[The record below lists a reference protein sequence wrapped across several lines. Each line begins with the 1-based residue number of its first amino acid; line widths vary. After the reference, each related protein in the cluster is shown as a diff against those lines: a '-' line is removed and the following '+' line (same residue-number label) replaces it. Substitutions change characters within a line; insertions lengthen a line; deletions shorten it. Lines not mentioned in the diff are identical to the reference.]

1 MAFVKGFHKL
11 SDVLDTICSYII
23 VVMLG
28 AMVVI
33 TGAQIVC
40 RMAFTA
46 LSWSEEATRYLL
58 VWSSFLG
65 ASCVYKHSGHIS
77 ITFVQ
82 DMVPAA
88 LSKVLKL
95 LVHVVCTIL
104 FVVVIIYGM
113 KYFGKQGNQLSAAM
127 RLPMKY
133 IYLCI
138 PVGCGFMLVHAVDAV
153 LGLLFGKAALLF
165 ISFIVLLLIGVPVAF
180 AIAAAALLVLLKGD
194 VKLLIL
200 VQRMFASTDSFSLI
214 AVPFFIF
221 AGDLLAKGKVSKVL
235 VEFAESLLGM
245 LKGGL
250 SIVSVLAGMFFA
262 AISGS
267 GAATTAAV
275 GATLIPEL
283 KKRGYRED
291 SAAALI
297 AAAGTIGVV
306 IPPSVPMV
314 LYAVISEDSVN
325 TLFKNGFIPG
335 ILMGVI
341 LVAISLYQA
350 RKFNYPKGKA
360 FSVGNVLHTFKE
372 AIWGI
377 LMPLIILGGIFSG
390 YFTPSEAAAVAVIY
404 AIFVSFFIYRDLD
417 FKGLVEIM
425 KGSAKTSAVI
435 MIIIA
440 CSGPFGWVLANY
452 KIPEAIASGV
462 LGISTNKYVIMFLI
476 SLIILLAGVFMETS
490 SAIIILSPVFLPL
503 VKAMGISTVHFGIL
517 FVVGIAI
524 GMITPPVA
532 INLFVAS
539 GITGLPI
546 ERISK
551 SVIPYLIGLIIV
563 FFMIVYVP
571 LLIPGL
577 M

>member
-1 MAFVKGFHKL
+1 M
-11 SDVLDTICSYII
+11 
-23 VVMLG
+23 
-28 AMVVI
+28 
-33 TGAQIVC
+33 
-40 RMAFTA
+40 
-46 LSWSEEATRYLL
+46 
-58 VWSSFLG
+58 
-65 ASCVYKHSGHIS
+65 
-77 ITFVQ
+77 
-82 DMVPAA
+82 
-88 LSKVLKL
+88 
-95 LVHVVCTIL
+95 
-104 FVVVIIYGM
+104 
-113 KYFGKQGNQLSAAM
+113 
-127 RLPMKY
+127 
-133 IYLCI
+133 
-138 PVGCGFMLVHAVDAV
+138 
-153 LGLLFGKAALLF
+153 AALLF

-180 AIAAAALLVLLKGD
+180 AIAAAALLVLIKGE

-325 TLFKNGFIPG
+325 TLFRNGFIPG
-335 ILMGVI
+335 ALMGVI

-350 RKFNYPKGKA
+350 RKFNYPKGKP
-360 FSVGNVLHTFKE
+360 FSVGNVLRTFKE

-425 KGSAKTSAVI
+425 KGSARQI
-435 MIIIA
+435 
-440 CSGPFGWVLANY
+440 GRPY
-452 KIPEAIASGV
+452 REPHPEAYPCPTCRG
-462 LGISTNKYVIMFLI
+462 TD
-476 SLIILLAGVFMETS
+476 
-490 SAIIILSPVFLPL
+490 
-503 VKAMGISTVHFGIL
+503 
-517 FVVGIAI
+517 
-524 GMITPPVA
+524 
-532 INLFVAS
+532 
-539 GITGLPI
+539 
-546 ERISK
+546 ISK
-551 SVIPYLIGLIIV
+551 VSIMSFFRIPKD
-563 FFMIVYVP
+563 P
-571 LLIPGL
+571 EWS
-577 M
+577 